1 MNLVA
6 KEFVAAQDPENP
18 GMLVL
23 STLAGASHELKDAVL
38 VNPYDVD
45 DVADGINRALTMS
58 LDERR
63 YRHGKMMTVLR
74 KNDIV
79 AWRDRFIDALC
90 APKQFNDN
98 SLAS

>member
-6 KEFVAAQDPENP
+6 KEFVAAQDPANP

-38 VNPYDVD
+38 VNPYDID
-45 DVADGINRALTMS
+45 DVADGINRALTMA

-63 YRHGKMMTVLR
+63 YRYAEMMTVLR

-79 AWRDRFIDALC
+79 AWRNRFIDALC
-90 APKQFNDN
+90 APKKPNGT
-98 SLAS
+98 

>member
-1 MNLVA
+1 
-6 KEFVAAQDPENP
+6 
-18 GMLVL
+18 
-23 STLAGASHELKDAVL
+23 VL

-63 YRHGKMMTVLR
+63 YRYAGMMTVLR

-79 AWRDRFIDALC
+79 AWRDRFIEALC
-90 APKQFNDN
+90 SPKTSDGDRRP
-98 SLAS
+98 S

>member
-1 MNLVA
+1 
-6 KEFVAAQDPENP
+6 
-18 GMLVL
+18 
-23 STLAGASHELKDAVL
+23 

-45 DVADGINRALTMS
+45 GVADGINRALTMS

-63 YRHGKMMTVLR
+63 HRHAEMMTVLR

-79 AWRDRFIDALC
+79 AWRSRFIDALC
-90 APKQFNDN
+90 SPKRSNGN